1 MLKDSKDKLMK
12 VSIIIPVYN
21 EEKTILKVLGEISR
35 QKIENVDFEVI
46 VVDDCSLDKT
56 QDILLSSSHLYDK
69 NLRLER
75 NEGKGGAVR
84 AGIKES
90 TGDYILFQDADLEY
104 SPDDYA
110 SLLKPI
116 LLFKADLVI
125 GSRFMAPRY
134 SRVVYFWHKV
144 GNNFITFIFNILNN
158 LTFTDIYSCY
168 VVFEKK
174 HVDCIDLVT
183 SGWEQQAELLTKIA
197 KTKIAKKAN
206 NIYEVPISYHGRTYD
221 EGKKIRAHHVLAV
234 IYALIRF
241 KFFK

>member
-104 SPDDYA
+104 
-110 SLLKPI
+110 
-116 LLFKADLVI
+116 
-125 GSRFMAPRY
+125 
-134 SRVVYFWHKV
+134 
-144 GNNFITFIFNILNN
+144 
-158 LTFTDIYSCY
+158 
-168 VVFEKK
+168 
-174 HVDCIDLVT
+174 
-183 SGWEQQAELLTKIA
+183 
-197 KTKIAKKAN
+197 
-206 NIYEVPISYHGRTYD
+206 
-221 EGKKIRAHHVLAV
+221 
-234 IYALIRF
+234 
-241 KFFK
+241 